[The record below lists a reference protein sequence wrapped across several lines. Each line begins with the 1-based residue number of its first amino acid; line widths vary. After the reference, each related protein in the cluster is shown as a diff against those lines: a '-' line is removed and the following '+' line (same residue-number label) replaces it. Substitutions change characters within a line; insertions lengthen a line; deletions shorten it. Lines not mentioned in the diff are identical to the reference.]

1 MEPGSPVQVTGSKRR
16 RDDEDLDVHSD
27 SATDQAR
34 PVAALPRRQAKR
46 QALSP
51 SISTQTASLTLST
64 PPLSP
69 FSLHIRASFRPY
81 WFPEGDVLLVVA
93 DHMFKLPRSIL
104 SCSEIFEDM
113 FALAD
118 PSLCL
123 AEEEMYDG
131 CPVVHL
137 EDRPGDWMT
146 LLRWIDNPEY
156 VFQERRACTTRHRRQ
171 MRSFCECRTKPT
183 FICAQSNP

>member
-1 MEPGSPVQVTGSKRR
+1 MDVDMEPASPVQVTGGKRR
-16 RDDEDLDVHSD
+16 RDDDEDCVYSD
-27 SATDQAR
+27 SADQGRAIS
-34 PVAALPRRQAKR
+34 ALPRRQAKR
-46 QALSP
+46 PALAP
-51 SISTQTASLTLST
+51 AFLTQTASLSLST

-93 DHMFKLPRSIL
+93 DHMFKLPRLIL
-104 SCSEIFEDM
+104 TCSEIFEDM

-118 PSLCL
+118 PGICL
-123 AEEEMYDG
+123 SEEEMYEG

-156 VFQERRACTTRHRRQ
+156 VLFVLFV
-171 MRSFCECRTKPT
+171 SECMMLMVRKTVLGGGG
-183 FICAQSNP
+183 AV